1 MTCKSACGDMQSYD
15 DWTIEKDCEDAVH
28 YSSGPEGD
36 IIICVCVSLLG
47 LLALAM
53 LALAMID
60 MLMRW
65 VGVNRL
71 QSSALLCA
79 SLALLVYPTLQ
90 MCVSYDLFELSFAKT
105 LTPLFL
111 AQLFMLWLP
120 VERSLRFYL
129 VLVNPLA
136 LAVFGPPRWWA
147 LQPFLVTLCFALW
160 RLRGNGVCGD
170 ICRSTT
176 IAVGVGIVI
185 VAFFNM
191 CLPSEYCLLPP
202 SSVFFTRIVAVWGGL
217 IVYSDKAFSWVLAI
231 FGLLWFKVVWEV
243 FGGQQYYPAL
253 AISFCYL
260 GFTFLVDDLRNRS
273 RSANAAVEAG
283 GLVLQQTI
291 NQQVRQIQSTIA
303 LPEDVGEM
311 CTICHENFATNDPV
325 VRYPCHPRHC
335 FHANPCISSLR
346 RHSAQCPI
354 CRQRIDVDH
363 NGVALVANTV

>member
-1 MTCKSACGDMQSYD
+1 
-15 DWTIEKDCEDAVH
+15 
-28 YSSGPEGD
+28 
-36 IIICVCVSLLG
+36 
-47 LLALAM
+47 
-53 LALAMID
+53 
-60 MLMRW
+60 
-65 VGVNRL
+65 
-71 QSSALLCA
+71 
-79 SLALLVYPTLQ
+79 LLVYPTLQ
-90 MCVSYDLFELSFAKT
+90 MCVSYDLFELPFAKT

-160 RLRGNGVCGD
+160 RLRGKGVCCD
-170 ICRSTT
+170 ICLSTT

-185 VAFFNM
+185 VAFFNL

-202 SSVFFTRIVAVWGGL
+202 FRTLPSEYPGL
-217 IVYSDKAFSWVLAI
+217 
-231 FGLLWFKVVWEV
+231 
-243 FGGQQYYPAL
+243 AL
-253 AISFCYL
+253 AFCYL
-260 GFTFLVDDLRNRS
+260 IFTFLVDDLRDRS

-303 LPEDVGEM
+303 LPDDVGEM
-311 CTICHENFATNDPV
+311 CTICHEDFAANDPV

-346 RHSAQCPI
+346 RHSARCPI
-354 CRQRIDVDH
+354 CRQRIDVDD
-363 NGVALVANTV
+363 NGVALVANAV